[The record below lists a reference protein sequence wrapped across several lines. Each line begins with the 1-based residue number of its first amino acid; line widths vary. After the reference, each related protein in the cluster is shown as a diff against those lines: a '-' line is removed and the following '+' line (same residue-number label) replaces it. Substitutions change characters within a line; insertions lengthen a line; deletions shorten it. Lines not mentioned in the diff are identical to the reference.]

1 MNKYLL
7 LRNNKQSGPYTVSEL
22 VSQGLK
28 AYDLVWLEGKSAA
41 WRYPSEIEE
50 LKAFAPVVEEQPFD
64 RFYKKP
70 NPVEIVREKQPIKTV
85 IEESPK
91 KEEVFIPEVITQ
103 PVELK
108 PAPTFI
114 PVSIPTNKKVHVS
127 LPGSAP
133 MLQAE
138 RPQPNIPVPIPVTEK
153 SQPNIPFQTPLIE
166 KPAVTPSYNLYKIE
180 EKKSII
186 NSFSDEKSFE
196 ERYREE
202 KRQKEGFNEPPVLK
216 NGTKNK
222 FWMRAMAAS
231 FLLLAGVLLGFVMNN
246 NRQKS
251 EIQELNE
258 LVKQIK
264 QKEKSVPATS
274 PVVYKPEPVIEV
286 PTMVEEK
293 KLVKKEST
301 SKIAQ
306 KSGDTVEESLAIAEA
321 VPTELPAA
329 MPGTCR
335 PVYKRETSPEESEVA
350 RKNLYQLVSVD
361 HNKFKTGVFGGISN
375 LQLKLSNKS
384 LYQLEKVEVEV
395 KYYGPE
401 KKLVNTQTV
410 YFENV
415 SAGEQLTL
423 DVPKSTRGIKIDY
436 TIKKIDTKDPSLA
449 HGGQ

>member
-1 MNKYLL
+1 M
-7 LRNNKQSGPYTVSEL
+7 
-22 VSQGLK
+22 
-28 AYDLVWLEGKSAA
+28 
-41 WRYPSEIEE
+41 
-50 LKAFAPVVEEQPFD
+50 
-64 RFYKKP
+64 
-70 NPVEIVREKQPIKTV
+70 
-85 IEESPK
+85 
-91 KEEVFIPEVITQ
+91 
-103 PVELK
+103 
-108 PAPTFI
+108 
-114 PVSIPTNKKVHVS
+114 
-127 LPGSAP
+127 
-133 MLQAE
+133 
-138 RPQPNIPVPIPVTEK
+138 
-153 SQPNIPFQTPLIE
+153 
-166 KPAVTPSYNLYKIE
+166 
-180 EKKSII
+180 
-186 NSFSDEKSFE
+186 
-196 ERYREE
+196 
-202 KRQKEGFNEPPVLK
+202 
-216 NGTKNK
+216 
-222 FWMRAMAAS
+222 
-231 FLLLAGVLLGFVMNN
+231 
-246 NRQKS
+246 
-251 EIQELNE
+251 NE

-329 MPGTCR
+329 MPGTGR